1 MPKKTLVEFQN
12 WNEIIKLMERLV
24 KFYYGDDKL
33 TEIKNTN
40 IINKVNASEPND
52 IRDKVKQIMQ
62 KVLGKNMK
70 ITQMQNGVRGIGIL
84 NNLKLLLTSLNIIT

>member
-62 KVLGKNMK
+62 KVLGKNTK